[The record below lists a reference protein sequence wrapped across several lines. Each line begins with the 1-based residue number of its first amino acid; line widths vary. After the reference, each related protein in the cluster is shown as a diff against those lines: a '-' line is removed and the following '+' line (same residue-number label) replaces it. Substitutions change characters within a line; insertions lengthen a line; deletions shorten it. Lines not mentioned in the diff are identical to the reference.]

1 MFVVDGAL
9 SSIVVAAIHIVYFV
23 AAANAVVAAKLAKF
37 AAASAVPPHSFQSC
51 PFFLLLFCL
60 LLLDF

>member
-23 AAANAVVAAKLAKF
+23 AAAVNAVVAAKLTKF
-37 AAASAVPPHSFQSC
+37 AAASAVPPS
-51 PFFLLLFCL
+51 
-60 LLLDF
+60 

>member
-9 SSIVVAAIHIVYFV
+9 SSIVVAAIHIVFLV
-23 AAANAVVAAKLAKF
+23 AAANAVVAAKLANLLLLLLF
-37 AAASAVPPHSFQSC
+37 LPHSFQSC